1 MTVSEGTFQVK
12 HLRGDERPPTII
24 SVLNWGSVWSGRH
37 AGGILHQVRLGFLS
51 YLSHLASV
59 EQVFHDEQVQFL
71 LSVVLGVLVTYP
83 VNAEDLCQ
91 CSWPL

>member
-1 MTVSEGTFQVK
+1 M
-12 HLRGDERPPTII
+12 
-24 SVLNWGSVWSGRH
+24 
-37 AGGILHQVRLGFLS
+37 HQFRLGFLS

-83 VNAEDLCQ
+83 VNSEDLCQ
-91 CSWPL
+91 CTWPL